1 MSASARHKRIGEVI
15 DQCGLKRQVGKDIG
29 QLSKGNRQRVGLAA
43 ALLHEPE
50 VLILD
55 EPTTGLDPN
64 QIGEIRELIKSLA
77 KDRTVVLSTH
87 TLPEVEA
94 TCTRAIII
102 NNGQVVADGP
112 VQDLRTK
119 GLGKPSLLVTI
130 KGEKAAST
138 VSRLEKLSGVNS
150 VERLTD
156 SEDLQRVRL
165 VVDSLNLAEAVF
177 DAIVGDKCKITELT
191 PEGATLEEAFANLTR

>member
-1 MSASARHKRIGEVI
+1 
-15 DQCGLKRQVGKDIG
+15 
-29 QLSKGNRQRVGLAA
+29 
-43 ALLHEPE
+43 
-50 VLILD
+50 
-55 EPTTGLDPN
+55 
-64 QIGEIRELIKSLA
+64 
-77 KDRTVVLSTH
+77 
-87 TLPEVEA
+87 
-94 TCTRAIII
+94 
-102 NNGQVVADGP
+102 
-112 VQDLRTK
+112 
-119 GLGKPSLLVTI
+119 VTI